1 MGRPV
6 IVVLAGIATVI
17 LIASE
22 IFAIAPTRD
31 ARRLRAVTRWFAV
44 PALVIFAVLWLVRL
58 LELFTQSP

>member
-1 MGRPV
+1 M

-22 IFAIAPTRD
+22 ILAIAPSRD
-31 ARRLRAVTRWFAV
+31 ARRLRGVALWCAV

-58 LELFTQSP
+58 LDLFTQSP